1 MAVFALLGALVALF
15 ASSLGMLAYLWFTYL
30 ELAVIRAI
38 CFRCVISSLM
48 MLGVW
53 ISSWLALRTLHRVAS
68 PIR

>member
-1 MAVFALLGALVALF
+1 
-15 ASSLGMLAYLWFTYL
+15 MLAYLWFTYL

-38 CFRCVISSLM
+38 CFWCVISSLM